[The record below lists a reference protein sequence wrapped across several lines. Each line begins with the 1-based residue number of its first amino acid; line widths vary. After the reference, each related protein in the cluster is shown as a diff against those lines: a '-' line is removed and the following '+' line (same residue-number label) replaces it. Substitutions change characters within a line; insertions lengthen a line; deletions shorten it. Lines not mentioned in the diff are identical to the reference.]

1 MHTMPAWLREASG
14 LSMANGQLIISI
26 DLELA
31 WGVWDRVTPDDLRF
45 AAEHERPICTSL
57 IELLDRYQIPATWAI
72 VAALLDKASA
82 AEQPGDKRCWYAPDV
97 IEQIVNAKSRHEVG
111 SHGGRHRYFDRMT
124 AAQARED
131 LGFAREQHRAHAL
144 AFDAFVFPR
153 NSIGHLDELRN
164 AGLQTF
170 RGPDFGW
177 FMAAGAAGRMVRRTA
192 NFADKLLPIPPT
204 PVTARKNGD
213 GLVDIPGSM
222 LLLGRNGA
230 GDLYSLR

>member
-1 MHTMPAWLREASG
+1 MERTCGRPYGMSALPPKADVCGALAHVCFGPIADIAPAYSITSSARDVTKLPLPAAVICETCAKAYKRQAPWDAHDACMVARSVWII
-14 LSMANGQLIISI
+14 NGQLIISI

-144 AFDAFVFPR
+144 A
-153 NSIGHLDELRN
+153 
-164 AGLQTF
+164 
-170 RGPDFGW
+170 
-177 FMAAGAAGRMVRRTA
+177 
-192 NFADKLLPIPPT
+192 
-204 PVTARKNGD
+204 
-213 GLVDIPGSM
+213 
-222 LLLGRNGA
+222 LG
-230 GDLYSLR
+230 